1 MKRLLL
7 SLLAL
12 IVGLLSVSA
21 QQQWTIGDVVT
32 SASGLS
38 DDGLYVLQS
47 TRKPSYS
54 YLTDRG
60 AGTIAYPNTHNS
72 LSTAAFWRITSNGD
86 GTYKVQNYATGNYVG
101 TPTSEGS
108 LPTTADASSAGAVAL
123 RFGSAGAAFPSI
135 YVAPSTPT
143 VTLNGGN
150 TSSGQGQ
157 TYTQATSSGVTTV
170 TSNAASGMA
179 GLTLSVS
186 TGTLGYG
193 TYYSTYRCME
203 YNVGAATTDETFT
216 LTAPS
221 GYVITGYDI
230 AANRYGSST
239 SNFTLTSADGT
250 VTTSVTSYS
259 NQGTTPNFSV
269 SGLDATSTTFTI
281 NAEAAT
287 GRMVIPY
294 FVVYLQQSTASTYYW
309 DRGNETVW
317 AFGTESPNETD
328 NAQCYNIYPVTI
340 GAPAAVATPDRSVN
354 YIPSSTPA
362 TSVTEGVNY
371 LLKDKNSNKYMY
383 AASGVDRVQVGTAMP
398 SFSGVFRLTSQKQG
412 ATSFEGSYNA
422 DESYGSFLQVYGR
435 FLTALSGTDNDPVN
449 FGENT
454 SAAAYTIT
462 AASSGSS
469 DFYLSEST
477 NGSDVGIKYG
487 NTVLTPFAFWRSGQA
502 EVNFYPV
509 ETEVPTAIFDASA
522 KTMEVSTT
530 AATTIKE
537 GFYVMQSVKNS
548 RYVYDNA
555 ASYNLTL
562 TEDAASEL
570 NVVQVV
576 STGTAGQYYIK
587 SYSGRYFSPLED
599 NINVPTG
606 WQTPYTIEATSTSGE
621 FYLYTDS
628 GIYMGLNGTS
638 NPKGVTSGWKDEANE
653 GHWVFYP
660 VELVNVPVSA
670 ATEYTVQVRNA
681 TGKEYNGTHDN
692 NSRWYT
698 NWYCTVSEPYDL
710 YTMTLQATYNNLAF
724 RHFREDNT
732 TEYADGAFAAAY
744 GQTHDKMTLT
754 APDGWY
760 LKSVRMRGVSLGNV
774 PNYIGSTV
782 YKTKL
787 SYSKTSGGTASEIS
801 PSKFYDFINATT
813 GTIDDDAKVYVG
825 GVETGAATA
834 LLNGGTCYHVFKAA
848 NSGELGLGTVATAM
862 ASDSVTEFTHT
873 FTDQPT
879 SWSFHVNGD
888 NGSPVVMQMWVTL
901 VKCDEVAGVT
911 ITVQDEDGTV
921 LASGLKRN
929 VRFGP
934 RNEVY
939 VPYDLRRD
947 FFSSSVLESRAT
959 IESTGTATVKYANG
973 SLPFRIA
980 SSPTDKE
987 NLYYMGFGDKNSPRF
1002 LSYTA
1007 DGAALP
1013 FANET
1018 EDVEAEWFGFT
1029 GNPYDGYLITNYSA
1043 GADKY
1048 LTSAKAADGVQ
1059 PTFVADADYNPVT
1072 QTRRWY
1078 PSRAVNTH
1086 SDGKKYG
1093 SNYGTQLP
1101 ATAATHFYLAPV
1113 KDDGGSFADCDVTWH
1128 YNRLGNC
1135 TESALT
1141 YQIGRDEANQKA
1153 ALSIYEIRNW
1163 ELRLINSEYPDYG
1176 DGKAD
1181 VTLYDVRELQTL
1193 ALQDSHLARDFVSLA
1208 GSVTGDTYH
1217 HTTAGGYAREERNYT
1232 NTLFRVSPD
1241 PANPIYYGM
1250 AMRYNDWRWLR
1261 YESDKAYIGVYDVD
1275 AVSADEFIDNDN
1287 AKWFFQGNAWD
1298 GFQIFT
1304 VGSGS
1309 TKTLVTDTPVGSN
1322 EYGRDVQVSFRETAN
1337 INADTQT
1344 NTWLFHKAVKSTT
1357 SPFTYYGPY
1366 DTDYLPFNLTPAK
1379 FNTYYQASEK
1389 YGYNDD
1395 NTRRFYQLN
1404 NRNINGTT
1412 SGISYW
1418 TAHAD
1423 NGSAFILKPI
1433 TELTYVYN
1441 LWDDAYSTTTPRY
1454 TTSVRVLHGL
1464 TKTLDFRN
1472 INGVSWLRDFCT
1484 YTRTQDFNLDGTVN
1498 GTTSSIK
1505 LWTIDLPNE
1514 LSPTQAMALRDAR
1527 EAAGLSSDAVITRDL
1542 HYNFTLFKTAADV
1555 SNPTEAELY
1564 YFAARADD
1572 NHTVV
1577 LYNGNLQTVTAPTT
1591 TTDDSNNT
1599 ISNSKGG
1606 GLNKQKWFFAG
1617 NPYDGFVFYNL
1628 AATSS
1633 YALAAGT
1640 AHSGNTSMQVYDP
1653 DDTDHTFLW
1662 RPDSCYISA
1671 NNYGFRYHDRNCFNL
1686 YAHAYDAYRTATG
1699 NCLNRV
1705 SYNIGFWSG
1714 NDVGSRFFLVPVSTI
1729 QEFTYQIVDAE
1740 GNVVAGPVTETINDG
1755 DKRTYNLATDYPA
1768 LLRDFCT
1775 YTLDGAAFDL
1785 TADITKDNTSGDGMK
1800 ETYNILY
1807 TWNGP
1812 FELSTEELPV
1822 WYLMKLKPTIE
1833 GKSSVFVN
1841 GTDTSTGKGTAY
1853 TQSSLTL
1860 TSVAA
1865 SGMAGV
1871 TLTSTGGSFDA
1882 ANWGATRCLTVKP
1895 SSETTPDT
1903 WTITAPTGYAIT
1915 GYSLGAWKYA
1925 GDSYT
1930 YTFTVDGTD
1939 YAVTSSSDTGT
1950 TPLFTVSG
1958 LSSSSASFSLM
1969 GTTNQWLAVSY
1980 LTVSLAPLASAV
1992 EEEIANGTET
2002 PRHYVVYDATRT
2014 AETDVQGFKTETGW
2028 NDELNL
2034 ADNYVM
2040 KYIIDG
2046 TGLWAF
2052 EGDPYNNFK
2061 ILNRSDASMAL
2072 NATNV
2077 DNSAT
2082 YAPLLAA
2089 KASAIK
2095 WEVTKNTNGG
2105 VSTGFNLRAITANAN
2120 DYLNFR
2126 IDGTVGAAGQLSYWQ
2141 NSNAKNNVG
2150 SQFFVEKMTPYV
2162 KTYIERYTVAPEQT
2176 FYGVASNNERT
2187 ALADLVADI
2196 ATIDQTGSSYTYKN
2210 ESDGLADASA
2220 YVFNTKKTEPHT
2232 GSFRLLF
2239 KYRDVYASLS
2249 NNGTYNASTTDPY
2262 VPGTSTTAQL
2272 WANIAHSATDQLMRN
2287 LSSVVCFEKES
2298 EDATAGTVNG
2308 YLTVQGMK
2316 SPATTTNSNLN
2327 FSNSGTGE
2335 VRIFKTDYAPYSF
2348 ISTNPDETSMT
2359 NKTFYHRNNQNYVQ
2373 TWLANEAGSTL
2384 YVVPATKIQTKVR
2397 EAIDGRYYATLAVPF
2412 PISTGSS
2419 KSNAY
2424 YLDNTD
2430 GEALTVND
2438 SGTRASVRTNQIAG
2452 VPAGTPVI
2460 LAATNIDV
2468 ATSDEAFFQ
2477 LDIPSAS
2484 VAATYST
2491 DVSNNLLQGCYMPT
2505 PQTTVTNTFTADE
2518 KLYAFA
2524 QSKTFEGTT
2533 EVGFFPY
2540 SGTNLAANRIYLVY
2554 DHEAAKNASASAPAA
2569 ILLDI
2574 DGASLDVAISSAG
2587 YSTLYY
2593 DLPLVVPEGIE
2604 AAIVSVSDEQLN
2616 IDYCYPAGSVIP
2628 AETGVLLRGEEGR
2641 YVFNLTDEDG
2651 TTYAGNQLRGTLTDA
2666 LTDEGGTAYKLAV
2679 GEDGL
2684 PGFYLGDPDGGR
2696 FVNQAYKAY
2705 LFLTEGQLVRGFNF
2719 DDAVSTGVGSNNLTS
2734 GEDNAGKNLPV
2745 FDAQGRRVGKQKLMP
2760 GVYIMNGKKV
2770 FIK

>member
-1 MKRLLL
+1 MMLKRFLLLTLLLISAVAGVKADKLFDDELVSFTVSSTKATTLTTGYYVMQNKELGKYIYSKSDVDLLYFRQSATTDGACVVQITVDGSNCTLKDFHGKYFNTLGNNGAQVSTTTSAVTYAWDVDSEGGFRFSTGSGNGLRYIERKSDYPISVTSTWADGAAAHYYLFPVELITLPSGVAGNLDVNYLIDNNPTTSLTAGAFYAVKNARNGSYMRAGNNATAMGTSTAPSWDNFFRVVNYLNPADQTSTMKGYFETFFGAFVESIDGLSDGTSVPVSSSTTEVSTAGVFDFTASATAGRWYVSSNTGTNIGIKNGSQVLPNFSGWRDAESQGQNVFFAVQTEEIAPLLTGSTKAFDVSSTAATSLKEGYYVVQNVLNSWYLIDNPSNRNLLL
-7 SLLAL
+7 SSTNTDNANVVQL
-12 IVGLLSVSA
+12 ISTGEADHFYIKTFSGRYVNPLVDVMASV
-21 QQQWTIGDVVT
+21 
-32 SASGLS
+32 
-38 DDGLYVLQS
+38 
-47 TRKPSYS
+47 
-54 YLTDRG
+54 
-60 AGTIAYPNTHNS
+60 
-72 LSTAAFWRITSNGD
+72 
-86 GTYKVQNYATGNYVG
+86 ATGVRG
-101 TPTSEGS
+101 DFCLTPTS
-108 LPTTADASSAGAVAL
+108 TA
-123 RFGSAGAAFPSI
+123 
-135 YVAPSTPT
+135 
-143 VTLNGGN
+143 
-150 TSSGQGQ
+150 
-157 TYTQATSSGVTTV
+157 
-170 TSNAASGMA
+170 
-179 GLTLSVS
+179 
-186 TGTLGYG
+186 
-193 TYYSTYRCME
+193 
-203 YNVGAATTDETFT
+203 
-216 LTAPS
+216 
-221 GYVITGYDI
+221 
-230 AANRYGSST
+230 
-239 SNFTLTSADGT
+239 
-250 VTTSVTSYS
+250 
-259 NQGTTPNFSV
+259 
-269 SGLDATSTTFTI
+269 
-281 NAEAAT
+281 
-287 GRMVIPY
+287 
-294 FVVYLQQSTASTYYW
+294 
-309 DRGNETVW
+309 
-317 AFGTESPNETD
+317 
-328 NAQCYNIYPVTI
+328 
-340 GAPAAVATPDRSVN
+340 
-354 YIPSSTPA
+354 
-362 TSVTEGVNY
+362 
-371 LLKDKNSNKYMY
+371 
-383 AASGVDRVQVGTAMP
+383 
-398 SFSGVFRLTSQKQG
+398 
-412 ATSFEGSYNA
+412 
-422 DESYGSFLQVYGR
+422 
-435 FLTALSGTDNDPVN
+435 
-449 FGENT
+449 
-454 SAAAYTIT
+454 
-462 AASSGSS
+462 
-469 DFYLSEST
+469 
-477 NGSDVGIKYG
+477 
-487 NTVLTPFAFWRSGQA
+487 
-502 EVNFYPV
+502 
-509 ETEVPTAIFDASA
+509 
-522 KTMEVSTT
+522 
-530 AATTIKE
+530 
-537 GFYVMQSVKNS
+537 
-548 RYVYDNA
+548 
-555 ASYNLTL
+555 
-562 TEDAASEL
+562 
-570 NVVQVV
+570 
-576 STGTAGQYYIK
+576 
-587 SYSGRYFSPLED
+587 
-599 NINVPTG
+599 
-606 WQTPYTIEATSTSGE
+606 GE
-621 FYLYTDS
+621 FYIKNTYDD
-628 GIYMGLNGTS
+628 IYMSRNSTT
-638 NPKGVTSGWKDEANE
+638 NPRGVTANWKDNESE

-660 VELVNVPVSA
+660 VSVVPVVVPS

-681 TGKEYNGTHDN
+681 TGKEYNGTFN
-692 NSRWYT
+692 NNGRWYT

-710 YTMTLQATYNNLAF
+710 YTLTLQATYNNLAF
-724 RHFREDNT
+724 RHFMEDNT
-732 TEYADGAFAAAY
+732 SEYYDGAFAAAY
-744 GQTHDKMTLT
+744 GISHDKMTLT

-782 YKTKL
+782 YKTNL
-787 SYSKTSGGTASEIS
+787 SYSKTSGGTASSIS

-848 NSGELGLGTVATAM
+848 NSGQLGLGTVETAM

-888 NGSPVVMQMWVTL
+888 NGSPIVMQMWVTL

-947 FFSSSVLESRAT
+947 FFSASVLESRAT

-980 SSPTDKE
+980 SSATDKD

-1013 FANET
+1013 FADET
-1018 EDVEAEWFGFT
+1018 EDVEAEWFGFS

-1048 LTSAKAADGVQ
+1048 LTTAKAADGVQ
-1059 PTFVADADYNPVT
+1059 PAFVADADYNAVA
-1072 QTRRWY
+1072 QMRRWY

-1093 SNYGTQLP
+1093 SSYGVQLP
-1101 ATAATHFYLAPV
+1101 ATAATHFYLSPV
-1113 KDDGGSFADCDVTWH
+1113 KDNGGSFADCDVTWH

-1163 ELRLINSEYPDYG
+1163 ELRLINSEYPDYE

-1193 ALQDSHLARDFVSLA
+1193 PLQNSHLRRDFVSLA

-1241 PANPIYYGM
+1241 PAHPIYYGM

-1261 YESDKAYIGVYDVD
+1261 YESDKAYIGVYNLGD
-1275 AVSADEFIDNDN
+1275 VSADEFIDNDN

-1304 VGSGS
+1304 VGGGA
-1309 TKTLVTDTPVGSN
+1309 TKTLVTDTPVGSD

-1344 NTWLFHKAVKSTT
+1344 NTWLFHKAINSTT
-1357 SPFTYYGPY
+1357 SPYTYYDPY

-1514 LSPTQAMALRDAR
+1514 LSPTQAMNLRSAR
-1527 EAAGLSSDAVITRDL
+1527 EAAHLSSDAVITRDL
-1542 HYNFTLFKTAADV
+1542 HYNFTLFKTAADIE
-1555 SNPTEAELY
+1555 NPTEDELY

-1577 LYNGNLQTVTAPTT
+1577 LYNGTSQTISAPLN
-1591 TTDDSNNT
+1591 TTDDSSNT

-1617 NPYDGFVFYNL
+1617 NPYDGFVFYNK
-1628 AATSS
+1628 AAASTQ
-1633 YALAAGT
+1633 AMAAGT
-1640 AHSGNTSMQVYDP
+1640 AHSGNVTFETYDVN
-1653 DDTDHTFLW
+1653 DASHTFLW

-1686 YAHAYDAYRTATG
+1686 YAHAYDAYRTTTG
-1699 NCLNRV
+1699 NCLNRNGAN
-1705 SYNIGFWSG
+1705 YNIAFWSG
-1714 NDVGSRFFLVPVSTI
+1714 NDIGSRFFLVPVSTI

-1740 GNVVAGPVTETINDG
+1740 GNVVAGPHTETITNG
-1755 DKRTYNLATDYPA
+1755 DTRTYTLATDYPDMV
-1768 LLRDFCT
+1768 RDFCT
-1775 YTLDGAAFDL
+1775 YTLDGAPFDL
-1785 TADITKDNTSGDGMK
+1785 TAPITKDNTSGDGMK

-1833 GKSSVFVN
+1833 KTSVFVN
-1841 GTDTSTGKGTAY
+1841 GTNTTTGKGTAY
-1853 TQSSLTL
+1853 TQSGLTL
-1860 TSVAA
+1860 TSATA
-1865 SGMAGV
+1865 SGLAGV
-1871 TLTSTGGSFDA
+1871 TLTSTGGTFDA
-1882 ANWGATRCLTVKP
+1882 SNWGATRCLTVKP

-1903 WTITAPTGYAIT
+1903 WTITAPTGYTIT

-1939 YAVTSSSDTGT
+1939 YPVTSSTDTGT

-1980 LTVSLAPLASAV
+1980 LTVSLTQEVSGA
-1992 EEEIANGTET
+1992 EEQIANGTET
-2002 PRHYVVYDATRT
+2002 SRHYVVYDRSRT
-2014 AETDVQGFKTETGW
+2014 AETDAQGFKTETGW

-2040 KYIIDG
+2040 KYIING

-2061 ILNRSDASMAL
+2061 ILNRSDVSKAL

-2105 VSTGFNLRAITANAN
+2105 LSTGFNLRAITANAN
-2120 DYLNFR
+2120 DYLYFR
-2126 IDGTVGAAGQLSYWQ
+2126 IDGSVGAAGQLSYWQ
-2141 NSNAKNNVG
+2141 NSDAKTNVG

-2187 ALADLVADI
+2187 ALGELVADI
-2196 ATIDQTGSSYTYKN
+2196 ATIDQSGSTYTYKN
-2210 ESDGLADASA
+2210 ESDGLADASI
-2220 YVFNTKKTEPHT
+2220 YVFNTPKTQPDD

-2249 NNGTYNASTTDPY
+2249 NGGTYYRSTTNPY
-2262 VPGTSTTAQL
+2262 KPGTSTTAQL
-2272 WANIAHSATDQLMRN
+2272 WATIGHTATDQLMRD
-2287 LSSVVCFEKES
+2287 LSSVVCFEKTS
-2298 EDATAGTVNG
+2298 EDKTAGTVNG

-2316 SPATTTNSNLN
+2316 SPATATSTNLT

-2348 ISTNPDETSMT
+2348 ISTNPAETSMT
-2359 NKTFYHRNNQNYVQ
+2359 NYTFYHRNNQNYVQ

-2419 KSNAY
+2419 KSSAY

-2468 ATSDEAFFQ
+2468 ATTDEAFFQ
-2477 LDIPSAS
+2477 LDIPSAA

-2491 DVSNNLLQGCYMPT
+2491 NVSKNLLQGCYMPT
-2505 PQTTVTNTFTADE
+2505 PQTTVTGTFTAKE

-2641 YVFNLTDEDG
+2641 YVFTLTDEDG

-2684 PGFYLGDPDGGR
+2684 PGFYLGEPDGGR

-2705 LFLTEGQLVRGFNF
+2705 LFLNEGQLVRGFNF
-2719 DDAVSTGVGSNNLTS
+2719 DDAVSTGVSSNNLTS

-2745 FDAQGRRVGKQKLMP
+2745 YDAQGRRVGKQKLMP

>member
-1 MKRLLL
+1 MMLKRFLLLTLLLISAVAGVKADKLFDDELVSFTVSSTKATTLTTGYYVMQNKDLGTYIYSKSDVDLLYFRQSATTDGACVVQITVDGSNCTLKDFHGKYFNTLGNNGAQVSTTTSAVTYAWDVDSEGGFRFSTGSGDGLRYIERKSDYPISVTSTWASGAAAHYYLFPVELITLPSGVAGNLDVNYLVDNNPTTSLTAGAFYAVKNARNGSYMRAGNENNATAMGTSTAPSWDNFFRVVNYLNPADQTSTMKGYLETFFGAFVESIDGLSDGTSVPVSSGTANVSTAGVFDFTASATAGRWYVSSNTGTNIGIKNGSQVLPNFSGWRDAESQGQNVFFAVQTEEIAPLLTGSTKAFDVSSTAATSLKEGYYVVQNVLNSRYLIDNPSNRNLLL
-7 SLLAL
+7 SSTNTDNANVVQL
-12 IVGLLSVSA
+12 ISTGEADHFYIKTFSGRYVNPLVDVMASV
-21 QQQWTIGDVVT
+21 
-32 SASGLS
+32 
-38 DDGLYVLQS
+38 
-47 TRKPSYS
+47 
-54 YLTDRG
+54 
-60 AGTIAYPNTHNS
+60 
-72 LSTAAFWRITSNGD
+72 
-86 GTYKVQNYATGNYVG
+86 ATGVRG
-101 TPTSEGS
+101 DFCLTPTS
-108 LPTTADASSAGAVAL
+108 TA
-123 RFGSAGAAFPSI
+123 
-135 YVAPSTPT
+135 
-143 VTLNGGN
+143 
-150 TSSGQGQ
+150 
-157 TYTQATSSGVTTV
+157 
-170 TSNAASGMA
+170 
-179 GLTLSVS
+179 
-186 TGTLGYG
+186 
-193 TYYSTYRCME
+193 
-203 YNVGAATTDETFT
+203 
-216 LTAPS
+216 
-221 GYVITGYDI
+221 
-230 AANRYGSST
+230 
-239 SNFTLTSADGT
+239 
-250 VTTSVTSYS
+250 
-259 NQGTTPNFSV
+259 
-269 SGLDATSTTFTI
+269 
-281 NAEAAT
+281 
-287 GRMVIPY
+287 
-294 FVVYLQQSTASTYYW
+294 
-309 DRGNETVW
+309 
-317 AFGTESPNETD
+317 
-328 NAQCYNIYPVTI
+328 
-340 GAPAAVATPDRSVN
+340 
-354 YIPSSTPA
+354 
-362 TSVTEGVNY
+362 
-371 LLKDKNSNKYMY
+371 
-383 AASGVDRVQVGTAMP
+383 
-398 SFSGVFRLTSQKQG
+398 
-412 ATSFEGSYNA
+412 
-422 DESYGSFLQVYGR
+422 
-435 FLTALSGTDNDPVN
+435 
-449 FGENT
+449 
-454 SAAAYTIT
+454 
-462 AASSGSS
+462 
-469 DFYLSEST
+469 
-477 NGSDVGIKYG
+477 
-487 NTVLTPFAFWRSGQA
+487 
-502 EVNFYPV
+502 
-509 ETEVPTAIFDASA
+509 
-522 KTMEVSTT
+522 
-530 AATTIKE
+530 
-537 GFYVMQSVKNS
+537 
-548 RYVYDNA
+548 
-555 ASYNLTL
+555 
-562 TEDAASEL
+562 
-570 NVVQVV
+570 
-576 STGTAGQYYIK
+576 
-587 SYSGRYFSPLED
+587 
-599 NINVPTG
+599 
-606 WQTPYTIEATSTSGE
+606 GE
-621 FYLYTDS
+621 FYIKNSYDD
-628 GIYMGLNGTS
+628 IYMSRNSTD
-638 NPKGVTSGWKDEANE
+638 NPRGVTANWKDNESE

-660 VELVNVPVSA
+660 VSVVPVVVPST
-670 ATEYTVQVRNA
+670 TEYTVQVRNA
-681 TGKEYNGTHDN
+681 TGKEYNGTFDN
-692 NSRWYT
+692 NGRWYT

-710 YTMTLQATYNNLAF
+710 YTLTLQATYNNLAF
-724 RHFREDNT
+724 RHFMEDNT
-732 TEYADGAFAAAY
+732 SEYYDGAFAAAY
-744 GQTHDKMTLT
+744 GISHDKMTLT

-782 YKTKL
+782 YKTNL
-787 SYSKTSGGTASEIS
+787 SYSKTSGGTASSIS

-848 NSGELGLGTVATAM
+848 NSGQLGLGTVETAM

-888 NGSPVVMQMWVTL
+888 NGSPIVMQMWVTL

-947 FFSSSVLESRAT
+947 FFSASVLESRAT

-980 SSPTDKE
+980 SSATDKD

-1018 EDVEAEWFGFT
+1018 EDVEGEWFGFS

-1048 LTSAKAADGVQ
+1048 LTTDKVADGVQ
-1059 PTFVADADYNPVT
+1059 PAFVADADYNAVA
-1072 QTRRWY
+1072 QMRRWY
-1078 PSRAVNTH
+1078 PARSVNTH

-1093 SNYGTQLP
+1093 SSYGVQLP
-1101 ATAATHFYLAPV
+1101 ATAATHFYLSPV

-1135 TESALT
+1135 TEDNLT

-1163 ELRLINSEYPDYG
+1163 ELRLINSEYPDYE

-1193 ALQDSHLARDFVSLA
+1193 PLQNSHLKRDFVSLA

-1261 YESDKAYIGVYDVD
+1261 YESDKAYIGVYNLGD
-1275 AVSADEFIDNDN
+1275 VSADEFIDNDN

-1304 VGSGS
+1304 VGGGA
-1309 TKTLVTDTPVGSN
+1309 TKTLVTDTPVGSD
-1322 EYGRDVQVSFRETAN
+1322 EYGRDVQVSFRETAS

-1344 NTWLFHKAVKSTT
+1344 NTWLFHKAIKSTT
-1357 SPFTYYGPY
+1357 SPYTYYDPY

-1454 TTSVRVLHGL
+1454 TTTVRVLHGL

-1514 LSPTQAMALRDAR
+1514 LSPTQAMTLRDAR

-1555 SNPTEAELY
+1555 SNPTEDELY

-1572 NHTVV
+1572 SHTVV
-1577 LYNGNLQTVTAPTT
+1577 LYNGDQQTVTAPTT
-1591 TTDDSNNT
+1591 TTDDSDNT

-1617 NPYDGFVFYNL
+1617 NPYDGFVFYNK
-1628 AATSS
+1628 AAASTQ
-1633 YALAAGT
+1633 AMAAGT
-1640 AHSGNTSMQVYDP
+1640 AHSGNVTFETYDVN
-1653 DDTDHTFLW
+1653 DASHTFLW
-1662 RPDSCYISA
+1662 RPDSCYISE

-1686 YAHAYDAYRTATG
+1686 YANAYDAYRASTG

-1705 SYNIGFWSG
+1705 NYNIGFWSG
-1714 NDVGSRFFLVPVSTI
+1714 NDIGSRFFLVPVSTI

-1740 GNVVAGPVTETINDG
+1740 GNVVAGPHTETITNG
-1755 DKRTYNLATDYPA
+1755 DTRTYTLATDHPDMV
-1768 LLRDFCT
+1768 RDFCT
-1775 YTLDGAAFDL
+1775 YTLDGAPFDL
-1785 TADITKDNTSGDGMK
+1785 TAPITKDNTSGDGMK
-1800 ETYNILY
+1800 ETYNIHY

-1812 FELSTEELPV
+1812 FELSTPELPV

-1833 GKSSVFVN
+1833 G
-1841 GTDTSTGKGTAY
+1841 
-1853 TQSSLTL
+1853 
-1860 TSVAA
+1860 A
-1865 SGMAGV
+1865 S
-1871 TLTSTGGSFDA
+1871 
-1882 ANWGATRCLTVKP
+1882 
-1895 SSETTPDT
+1895 
-1903 WTITAPTGYAIT
+1903 
-1915 GYSLGAWKYA
+1915 
-1925 GDSYT
+1925 
-1930 YTFTVDGTD
+1930 
-1939 YAVTSSSDTGT
+1939 
-1950 TPLFTVSG
+1950 
-1958 LSSSSASFSLM
+1958 
-1969 GTTNQWLAVSY
+1969 
-1980 LTVSLAPLASAV
+1980 SAV

-2002 PRHYVVYDATRT
+2002 SRHYVVYDRSRT
-2014 AETDVQGFKTETGW
+2014 VEADAQGFKTETGW

-2034 ADNYVM
+2034 AGNYVM

-2082 YAPLLAA
+2082 YAPLLAS

-2105 VSTGFNLRAITANAN
+2105 LSTGFNLRAITANAN

-2141 NSNAKNNVG
+2141 SSDAKTNVG

-2187 ALADLVADI
+2187 ALGELVADI
-2196 ATIDQTGSSYTYKN
+2196 ATIDQSGSTYTYKN
-2210 ESDGLADASA
+2210 ESDGLADASI
-2220 YVFNTKKTEPHT
+2220 YVFNTPKTQPHD

-2249 NNGTYNASTTDPY
+2249 NGGTYYRSTTNPY

-2272 WANIAHSATDQLMRN
+2272 WATIGHTATDQLMRD
-2287 LSSVVCFEKES
+2287 LSSVVCFEKTS
-2298 EDATAGTVNG
+2298 EDDGTGTVNG

-2316 SPATTTNSNLN
+2316 SPATATSTNLT

-2348 ISTNPDETSMT
+2348 ISTNPAETSMT
-2359 NKTFYHRNNQNYVQ
+2359 NKTFYHRNNQNYVE

-2419 KSNAY
+2419 KSSAY
-2424 YLDNTD
+2424 YLDNSD

-2468 ATSDEAFFQ
+2468 ATTDEAFFQ
-2477 LDIPSAS
+2477 LDIPSAA
-2484 VAATYST
+2484 VAATYNT

-2505 PQTTVTNTFTADE
+2505 PQTTVTGAFSAKE

-2628 AETGVLLRGEEGR
+2628 AETGVLLHGAEGR
-2641 YVFNLTDEDG
+2641 YVFTLTDEDG

-2684 PGFYLGDPDGGR
+2684 PGFYLGEPDGGR

-2705 LFLTEGQLVRGFNF
+2705 LFLNEGQLVRGFNF
-2719 DDAVSTGVGSNNLTS
+2719 DDAVSTGVSSNNLTS
-2734 GEDNAGKNLPV
+2734 GDDNAGKNLPV
-2745 FDAQGRRVGKQKLMP
+2745 YDAQGRRVGKQKLMP

>member
-1 MKRLLL
+1 MMLKRFLLLTLLLISAVAGVKADKLFDDELVSFTVSSTKATTLTTGYYVMQNKDSGKYIYSKSDVDLLYFRQSATTDGACVVQITVDGSNCTLKDFHGKYFNTLGNEGAQVSTTTSAVTYAWDVDSEGGFRFSTGSGNSLRYIERASGYPISVTSTWADGAAARYYLFPVELITLPSGVAGDLDVNYLVDNNPTTSLTAGAFYAVKNARNGSYMRAGNNATAMGTSTAPSWDNLFRVVNYANPADQTSTMKGYFETFFGAFVESIDGLSDGTSVPISSGTANVSTAGVFDFTASATAGRWYVSSNTGTNIGIKNGYQVLPDFSGWRDVESQGQNVFFAVQTEEIAPLLTGSTKAFDVSSTAATSLKEGYYVVQNVLNSYYLIDNPSNRNLLL
-7 SLLAL
+7 S
-12 IVGLLSVSA
+12 
-21 QQQWTIGDVVT
+21 
-32 SASGLS
+32 
-38 DDGLYVLQS
+38 S
-47 TRKPSYS
+47 T
-54 YLTDRG
+54 
-60 AGTIAYPNTHNS
+60 N
-72 LSTAAFWRITSNGD
+72 
-86 GTYKVQNYATGNYVG
+86 
-101 TPTSEGS
+101 
-108 LPTTADASSAGAVAL
+108 
-123 RFGSAGAAFPSI
+123 
-135 YVAPSTPT
+135 
-143 VTLNGGN
+143 
-150 TSSGQGQ
+150 
-157 TYTQATSSGVTTV
+157 
-170 TSNAASGMA
+170 
-179 GLTLSVS
+179 
-186 TGTLGYG
+186 
-193 TYYSTYRCME
+193 
-203 YNVGAATTDETFT
+203 
-216 LTAPS
+216 
-221 GYVITGYDI
+221 
-230 AANRYGSST
+230 
-239 SNFTLTSADGT
+239 
-250 VTTSVTSYS
+250 
-259 NQGTTPNFSV
+259 
-269 SGLDATSTTFTI
+269 
-281 NAEAAT
+281 
-287 GRMVIPY
+287 
-294 FVVYLQQSTASTYYW
+294 
-309 DRGNETVW
+309 
-317 AFGTESPNETD
+317 TD
-328 NAQCYNIYPVTI
+328 NA
-340 GAPAAVATPDRSVN
+340 
-354 YIPSSTPA
+354 
-362 TSVTEGVNY
+362 
-371 LLKDKNSNKYMY
+371 
-383 AASGVDRVQVGTAMP
+383 
-398 SFSGVFRLTSQKQG
+398 
-412 ATSFEGSYNA
+412 
-422 DESYGSFLQVYGR
+422 
-435 FLTALSGTDNDPVN
+435 
-449 FGENT
+449 
-454 SAAAYTIT
+454 
-462 AASSGSS
+462 
-469 DFYLSEST
+469 
-477 NGSDVGIKYG
+477 
-487 NTVLTPFAFWRSGQA
+487 
-502 EVNFYPV
+502 
-509 ETEVPTAIFDASA
+509 
-522 KTMEVSTT
+522 
-530 AATTIKE
+530 
-537 GFYVMQSVKNS
+537 
-548 RYVYDNA
+548 
-555 ASYNLTL
+555 
-562 TEDAASEL
+562 
-570 NVVQVV
+570 NVVQLI
-576 STGTAGQYYIK
+576 STGEADHFYIK
-587 SYSGRYFSPLED
+587 TFSGRYVNPLV
-599 NINVPTG
+599 NVVASVATG
-606 WQTPYTIEATSTSGE
+606 VRGDFCLTPTSTSGE
-621 FYLYTDS
+621 FYIKNTYDD
-628 GIYMGLNGTS
+628 IYMSRNSTT
-638 NPKGVTSGWKDEANE
+638 NPRGVTANWKDNESE

-660 VELVNVPVSA
+660 VSVVPVVVPS

-681 TGKEYNGTHDN
+681 TGKEYNGTFDN
-692 NSRWYT
+692 NGRWYT

-710 YTMTLQATYNNLAF
+710 YTLTLQATYNNLAF
-724 RHFREDNT
+724 RHFMEDNT
-732 TEYADGAFAAAY
+732 SEYYDGAFAAAY
-744 GQTHDKMTLT
+744 GISHDKMTLT

-782 YKTKL
+782 YKTNL

-848 NSGELGLGTVATAM
+848 NSGQLGLGTVETAM

-873 FTDQPT
+873 FTNQPT

-888 NGSPVVMQMWVTL
+888 NGSPIVMQMWVTL

-980 SSPTDKE
+980 SSATDKD

-1013 FANET
+1013 FADET
-1018 EDVEAEWFGFT
+1018 EDVEGEWFGFS

-1048 LTSAKAADGVQ
+1048 LTTGKVADGVQ
-1059 PTFVADADYNPVT
+1059 PAFVADADYNAVA
-1072 QTRRWY
+1072 QMRRWY
-1078 PSRAVNTH
+1078 PARSVNTH

-1093 SNYGTQLP
+1093 SNYGVQLP
-1101 ATAATHFYLAPV
+1101 ATAATHFYLSPV

-1135 TESALT
+1135 TEDNLT

-1163 ELRLINSEYPDYG
+1163 ELRLINSEYPDYE

-1193 ALQDSHLARDFVSLA
+1193 PLQNSHLKRDFVSLA

-1241 PANPIYYGM
+1241 PSNPIYYGM

-1261 YESDKAYIGVYDVD
+1261 YESDKAYIGVYNLGD
-1275 AVSADEFIDNDN
+1275 VSADEFIDNDN

-1304 VGSGS
+1304 VGGGA
-1309 TKTLVTDTPVGSN
+1309 TKTLVTDTPVGSG

-1344 NTWLFHKAVKSTT
+1344 NTWLFHKAVESTT

-1472 INGVSWLRDFCT
+1472 IEGVSWLRDFCT

-1514 LSPTQAMALRDAR
+1514 LSPTQAMNLRSAR
-1527 EAAGLSSDAVITRDL
+1527 EAAHLSSDAVITRDL

-1555 SNPTEAELY
+1555 SNPTEDELY

-1577 LYNGNLQTVTAPTT
+1577 LYNGTSQTISAPLN
-1591 TTDDSNNT
+1591 TTDDSSNT

-1606 GLNKQKWFFAG
+1606 GLDKQKWFFAG
-1617 NPYDGFVFYNL
+1617 NPYDGFVFYNK
-1628 AATSS
+1628 AAASTQ
-1633 YALAAGT
+1633 AMAAGT
-1640 AHSGNTSMQVYDP
+1640 AHSGNVTFETYDVN
-1653 DDTDHTFLW
+1653 DASHTFLW

-1686 YAHAYDAYRTATG
+1686 YANAYDGYRA
-1699 NCLNRV
+1699 NKFDCLNRNGANN
-1705 SYNIGFWSG
+1705 NIAFWNG
-1714 NDVGSRFFLVPVSTI
+1714 NDIGSRFFLVPVSTI

-1740 GNVVAGPVTETINDG
+1740 GNVVAGPHTKTFAVGDSETY
-1755 DKRTYNLATDYPA
+1755 TLAGEYPDFI
-1768 LLRDFCT
+1768 RDFCT
-1775 YTLDGAAFDL
+1775 YSLDGAPVDMNAS
-1785 TADITKDNTSGDGMK
+1785 ITHNNTDGDGIK
-1800 ETYNILY
+1800 ETFNILY

-1812 FELSTEELPV
+1812 FELSTPEQPV
-1822 WYLMKLKPTIE
+1822 WYLMNMTPPQGSLQYLIY
-1833 GKSSVFVN
+1833 N
-1841 GTDTSTGKGTAY
+1841 TS
-1853 TQSSLTL
+1853 
-1860 TSVAA
+1860 
-1865 SGMAGV
+1865 
-1871 TLTSTGGSFDA
+1871 
-1882 ANWGATRCLTVKP
+1882 
-1895 SSETTPDT
+1895 
-1903 WTITAPTGYAIT
+1903 
-1915 GYSLGAWKYA
+1915 
-1925 GDSYT
+1925 
-1930 YTFTVDGTD
+1930 
-1939 YAVTSSSDTGT
+1939 
-1950 TPLFTVSG
+1950 
-1958 LSSSSASFSLM
+1958 
-1969 GTTNQWLAVSY
+1969 
-1980 LTVSLAPLASAV
+1980 
-1992 EEEIANGTET
+1992 
-2002 PRHYVVYDATRT
+2002 RT
-2014 AETDVQGFKTETGW
+2014 AETDHQLLTGTTGW

-2040 KYIIDG
+2040 KHIING

-2052 EGDPYNNFK
+2052 EGDPYTYFK
-2061 ILNRSDASMAL
+2061 VLNRFDQTKAL

-2077 DNSAT
+2077 DNNGT

-2089 KASAIK
+2089 KASAVK
-2095 WEVTKNTNGG
+2095 WEVRQNTYGE
-2105 VSTGFNLRAITANAN
+2105 STTGFSLRAVNAN
-2120 DYLNFR
+2120 DNDFLNYR
-2126 IDGTVGAAGQLSYWQ
+2126 ANASGNISYWQ
-2141 NSNAKNNVG
+2141 SSGATTAQG

-2187 ALADLVADI
+2187 ALGELVADI
-2196 ATIDQTGSSYTYKN
+2196 ATIDQSGSTYTYKN
-2210 ESDGLADASA
+2210 ESDALADASI
-2220 YVFNTKKTEPHT
+2220 YVFNTRKTEPHT

-2249 NNGTYNASTTDPY
+2249 HNGTYNASTTNAY

-2272 WANIAHSATDQLMRN
+2272 WATIGHTATDQLMRD
-2287 LSSVVCFEKES
+2287 LSSVVCFEKTG
-2298 EDATAGTVNG
+2298 EDDGTGTVNG
-2308 YLTVQGMK
+2308 NLTVQGMK
-2316 SPATTTNSNLN
+2316 SPATATSTNLT

-2348 ISTNPDETSMT
+2348 ISTNPAETSMT

-2373 TWLANEAGSTL
+2373 TWQGNEAGSTL

-2419 KSNAY
+2419 KSSAY
-2424 YLDNTD
+2424 YLDNSD

-2468 ATSDEAFFQ
+2468 ATTDEAFFQ
-2477 LDIPSAS
+2477 LDIPSAA

-2491 DVSNNLLQGCYMPT
+2491 NVSKNLLQGCYMPT
-2505 PQTTVTNTFTADE
+2505 PQTAVTSGFTAKE

-2604 AAIVSVSDEQLN
+2604 AAIVSVSDDQLN

-2684 PGFYLGDPDGGR
+2684 PGFYLGEPDGGR

-2705 LFLTEGQLVRGFNF
+2705 LVLNEGQLVRGFNF

-2745 FDAQGRRVGKQKLMP
+2745 YDAQGRRVGKQKLMP